1 MNLTEQDKAI
11 LKISLSRTMY
21 LIRNEFQTSAF
32 IAELYQNHGIDLLA
46 LTEDPMYAPFHL
58 EEILSKLQER
68 IN

>member
-32 IAELYQNHGIDLLA
+32 ISELDQKHEINLLA
-46 LTEDPMYAPFHL
+46 LTADPMSAPFHL
-58 EEILSKLQER
+58 EEILSKLQDK

>member
-21 LIRNEFQTSAF
+21 LIRNEFQTSEF
-32 IAELYQNHGIDLLA
+32 IAELYQTHGIDLLA
-46 LTEDPMYAPFHL
+46 LTADPISAPTNL
-58 EEILSKLQER
+58 EEILSELQEK